1 MDGFR
6 GTTAVLV
13 AVTMGLSTIAAPA
26 SAAIVGTEQM
36 LSQSRAQQG
45 ARQDVDAFLA
55 RAEVLQQLQQWGIDP
70 VDAQQRV
77 AALTESELQTLSA
90 QINEL
95 PAGAGALE
103 VIGVVFLVLLI
114 LELVGVINV
123 FSAI

>member
-6 GTTAVLV
+6 GVMVVVV
-13 AVTMGLSTIAAPA
+13 AVALGLSTIAAPA

-36 LSQSRAQQG
+36 LSQNT
-45 ARQDVDAFLA
+45 ARQDVDTFLA
-55 RAEVLQQLQQWGIDP
+55 RAEVQEQLQAWG
-70 VDAQQRV
+70 VDAADAQRRV
-77 AALTESELQTLSA
+77 ATLTPDELQMLNA
-90 QINEL
+90 QIDEL

-114 LELVGVINV
+114 LELVGVTNV

>member
-6 GTTAVLV
+6 GATAVLV

-36 LSQSRAQQG
+36 LSQSQSEQG
-45 ARQDVDAFLA
+45 ARQAVDAFLA
-55 RAEVLQQLQQWGIDP
+55 RAEVLQQMQDWGLNP

-77 AALTESELQTLSA
+77 AALTESELQTLST

>member
-6 GTTAVLV
+6 GVTAVVV
-13 AVTMGLSTIAAPA
+13 AATLGLSTIAAPA

-36 LSQSRAQQG
+36 LSQSGAQQ
-45 ARQDVDAFLA
+45 RVDAFLA
-55 RAEVLQQLQQWGIDP
+55 RAEVLQQLQQWGINP
-70 VDAQQRV
+70 ADAQQRV
-77 AALTESELQTLSA
+77 AALTESELQQLAA
-90 QINEL
+90 QIDEL